1 MRRSLY
7 SLKRAAPLVA
17 PSAPQQDNCQG
28 ATPMDKPI
36 IRAVEAFPMEQQ
48 GQTLICLRDPSG
60 LAPEP
65 IMLGMGAYFLVTL
78 FDGTNS
84 TLDLQAAFGRRFGEI
99 IPSEKVRELVAALD
113 RAGFL
118 DSPALAERLRG
129 MREEF
134 GRSPSRAPAFA
145 GLCYETEPS
154 RLRAEIESFFERP
167 DAPGRGA
174 LAAGAPPSSMEQSA
188 SLAGLIAPHIDP
200 RRGAA
205 AYAWAYNELRRRA
218 RPELIVILGTSH
230 YGAGPELFSAT
241 RKDYVTP
248 LGAVPT
254 DSAFVERLAA
264 RYAGSRGGDLFADE
278 MLHRNEHSIEFQT
291 LFLAW
296 ALGVQGYQVV
306 PILVSS
312 FHRMVG
318 AGERP
323 ADDARVARFLD
334 ALREELAA
342 ERRRVLILAGVDFA
356 HVGRKFGDPFGLDD
370 GVAARVRGED
380 LALIETVKGG
390 DPGAFFADIARDGD
404 RRKICGL
411 APMYTQLEL
420 LRGRR
425 ARLLHYDIALE
436 PQTDSLVS
444 FASLAID

>member
-1 MRRSLY
+1 
-7 SLKRAAPLVA
+7 
-17 PSAPQQDNCQG
+17 
-28 ATPMDKPI
+28 MDKPT
-36 IRAVEAFPMEQQ
+36 IRPVEAFPMEQQ
-48 GQTLICLRDPSG
+48 DQTLICLRDPSG

-84 TLDLQAAFGRRFGEI
+84 TLDLQAAFSHRFGEV
-99 IPSEKVRELVAALD
+99 IPSEKIRELVAALD
-113 RAGFL
+113 RAYFL
-118 DSPALAERLRG
+118 DSPAFAERVRSV
-129 MREEF
+129 REEF
-134 GRSPSRAPAFA
+134 RQSPSRVAALA

-167 DAPGRGA
+167 NAPGRDA
-174 LAAGAPPSSMEQSA
+174 LAAPASSTA
-188 SLAGLIAPHIDP
+188 AAAGSLAGLIAPHIDP

-205 AYAWAYNELRRRA
+205 ASAWAYNELRRRE

-241 RKDYVTP
+241 RKSYLTP

-254 DSAFVERLAA
+254 DRAFVERLAA
-264 RYAGSRGGDLFADE
+264 RYAGSGGGDLFADE
-278 MLHRNEHSIEFQT
+278 MLHRNEHSIEFQA

-296 ALGVQGYQVV
+296 ALGVVGYQVA

-312 FHRMVG
+312 FHQMVRD
-318 AGERP
+318 GERP
-323 ADDARVARFLD
+323 AANERVARFLD

-356 HVGRKFGDPFGLDD
+356 HVGRKFGDSFGVDD
-370 GVAARVRGED
+370 GVTERVRRED
-380 LALIETVKGG
+380 LALIETIKAG
-390 DPGAFFADIARDGD
+390 DPGGFFADIAREGD
-404 RRKICGL
+404 QRKICGL

-420 LRGRR
+420 LSGRR

>member
-1 MRRSLY
+1 
-7 SLKRAAPLVA
+7 
-17 PSAPQQDNCQG
+17 
-28 ATPMDKPI
+28 MDKPT
-36 IRAVEAFPMEQQ
+36 IRPVEAFPMEQQ
-48 GQTLICLRDPSG
+48 DQTLICLRDPSG

-84 TLDLQAAFGRRFGEI
+84 TLDLQAAFSHRFGEV
-99 IPSEKVRELVAALD
+99 IPSEKIRELVAALD
-113 RAGFL
+113 RAYFL
-118 DSPALAERLRG
+118 DSPAFAERVRSV
-129 MREEF
+129 REEF
-134 GRSPSRAPAFA
+134 RQSPSRVAALA

-167 DAPGRGA
+167 NAPGRDA
-174 LAAGAPPSSMEQSA
+174 LAAPAPA
-188 SLAGLIAPHIDP
+188 SPTAAAAGGLAGLIAPHIDP

-205 AYAWAYNELRRRA
+205 AYAWAYNELRRRE

-241 RKDYVTP
+241 RKNYLTP

-254 DSAFVERLAA
+254 DRAFVERLAA

-278 MLHRNEHSIEFQT
+278 MLHRNEHSIEFQA

-296 ALGVQGYQVV
+296 ALGVEGYQVA

-312 FHRMVG
+312 FHQMVRD
-318 AGERP
+318 GERP
-323 ADDARVARFLD
+323 AANERVARFLD

-356 HVGRKFGDPFGLDD
+356 HVGRKFGDSFGVDD
-370 GVAARVRGED
+370 GVTERVRRED
-380 LALIETVKGG
+380 LALIETIKSG
-390 DPGAFFADIARDGD
+390 DPGGFFADIAREGD
-404 RRKICGL
+404 QRKICGL

-420 LRGRR
+420 LSGRR

>member
-1 MRRSLY
+1 
-7 SLKRAAPLVA
+7 
-17 PSAPQQDNCQG
+17 
-28 ATPMDKPI
+28 MDKPT
-36 IRAVEAFPMEQQ
+36 IRPVEAFPMEQQ
-48 GQTLICLRDPSG
+48 DQTLICLRDPSG

-84 TLDLQAAFGRRFGEI
+84 TLDLQAAFSHRFGEV
-99 IPSEKVRELVAALD
+99 IPSEKIRELVAALD
-113 RAGFL
+113 RAYFL
-118 DSPALAERLRG
+118 DSPAFAERVRSV
-129 MREEF
+129 REEF
-134 GRSPSRAPAFA
+134 RQSPSRVAALA

-167 DAPGRGA
+167 NAPGRDA
-174 LAAGAPPSSMEQSA
+174 LAGPAPASSTAAAAGG
-188 SLAGLIAPHIDP
+188 LAGLIAPHIDP

-205 AYAWAYNELRRRA
+205 AYAWAYNELRRRE

-241 RKDYVTP
+241 RKNYLTP

-254 DSAFVERLAA
+254 DRAFVERLAA

-278 MLHRNEHSIEFQT
+278 MLHRNEHSIEFQA

-296 ALGVQGYQVV
+296 ALGVEGYQVA

-312 FHRMVG
+312 FHQMVRD
-318 AGERP
+318 GERP
-323 ADDARVARFLD
+323 AANERVARFLD

-356 HVGRKFGDPFGLDD
+356 HVGRKFGDSFGVDD
-370 GVAARVRGED
+370 GVTERVRRED
-380 LALIETVKGG
+380 LALIETIKSG
-390 DPGAFFADIARDGD
+390 DPGGFFADIAREGD
-404 RRKICGL
+404 QRKICGL

-420 LRGRR
+420 LSGRR

>member
-1 MRRSLY
+1 
-7 SLKRAAPLVA
+7 
-17 PSAPQQDNCQG
+17 
-28 ATPMDKPI
+28 MDKPI
-36 IRAVEAFPMEQQ
+36 IRPVEAFPMEQQ
-48 GQTLICLRDPSG
+48 DQTLICLRDPSG

-84 TLDLQAAFGRRFGEI
+84 TLDLQAAFSRRFGEI
-99 IPSEKVRELVAALD
+99 IPSEKIGELIATLD

-118 DSPALAERLRG
+118 DSPVFAERMG
-129 MREEF
+129 AMREEF
-134 GRSPSRAPAFA
+134 GQSPSRAPAFA
-145 GLCYETEPS
+145 GLCYETEAS

-167 DAPGRGA
+167 HAPGRDA
-174 LAAGAPPSSMEQSA
+174 LAPAAASPSSTVQAA

-205 AYAWAYNELRRRA
+205 AYAWAYNELRRCE

-254 DSAFVERLAA
+254 DRAFVERLAA

-278 MLHRNEHSIEFQT
+278 MLHRNEHSIEFQA

-296 ALGVQGYQVV
+296 ALGVRGYQVA

-318 AGERP
+318 ANERP
-323 ADDARVARFLD
+323 AGAARVARFLD

-370 GVAARVRGED
+370 GVAERVRRED
-380 LALIETVKGG
+380 LALIETIKGG

-404 RRKICGL
+404 QRKICGL

-420 LRGRR
+420 LSGRR

>member
-1 MRRSLY
+1 
-7 SLKRAAPLVA
+7 
-17 PSAPQQDNCQG
+17 
-28 ATPMDKPI
+28 MDKPT
-36 IRAVEAFPMEQQ
+36 IRPVEAFPMEQQ
-48 GQTLICLRDPSG
+48 DQTLICLRDPSG

-84 TLDLQAAFGRRFGEI
+84 TLDLQAAFSHRFGEV
-99 IPSEKVRELVAALD
+99 IPSEKIRELVAALD
-113 RAGFL
+113 RAYFL
-118 DSPALAERLRG
+118 DSPAFAERVRSV
-129 MREEF
+129 REEF
-134 GRSPSRAPAFA
+134 RQSPSRAAALA

-167 DAPGRGA
+167 NAPGRDA
-174 LAAGAPPSSMEQSA
+174 LAAPA
-188 SLAGLIAPHIDP
+188 SPTAAGGLAGLIAPHIDP

-205 AYAWAYNELRRRA
+205 AYAWAYNELRRRE

-241 RKDYVTP
+241 RKNYLTP

-254 DSAFVERLAA
+254 DRAFVERLAA

-278 MLHRNEHSIEFQT
+278 MLHRNEHSIEFQA

-296 ALGVQGYQVV
+296 ALGVEGYQVA

-312 FHRMVG
+312 FNQMVREC
-318 AGERP
+318 ERP
-323 ADDARVARFLD
+323 AANERVARFLD

-356 HVGRKFGDPFGLDD
+356 HVGRKFGDSFGVDD
-370 GVAARVRGED
+370 GVTERVRRED
-380 LALIETVKGG
+380 LALIETIKAG
-390 DPGAFFADIARDGD
+390 DPGGFFADIAREGD
-404 RRKICGL
+404 QRKICGL

-420 LRGRR
+420 LSGRR

>member
-1 MRRSLY
+1 
-7 SLKRAAPLVA
+7 
-17 PSAPQQDNCQG
+17 
-28 ATPMDKPI
+28 MDKPT
-36 IRAVEAFPMEQQ
+36 IRPVEAFPMEQQ
-48 GQTLICLRDPSG
+48 DQTLICLRDPSG

-84 TLDLQAAFGRRFGEI
+84 TLDLQAAFSHRFGEV
-99 IPSEKVRELVAALD
+99 IPSEKIRELVAALD
-113 RAGFL
+113 RAYFL
-118 DSPALAERLRG
+118 DSPAFAERVRSV
-129 MREEF
+129 REEF
-134 GRSPSRAPAFA
+134 RQSPSRAAALA

-167 DAPGRGA
+167 NAPGRDA
-174 LAAGAPPSSMEQSA
+174 LAGPAPASSTAAAAG

-205 AYAWAYNELRRRA
+205 AYAWAYNELRRRE

-241 RKDYVTP
+241 RKNYLTP

-254 DSAFVERLAA
+254 DRAFVERLAA

-278 MLHRNEHSIEFQT
+278 MLHRNEHSIEFQA

-296 ALGVQGYQVV
+296 ALGVEGYQVA

-312 FHRMVG
+312 FHQMVRD
-318 AGERP
+318 GERP
-323 ADDARVARFLD
+323 AANERVARFLD

-356 HVGRKFGDPFGLDD
+356 HVGRKFGDSFGVDD
-370 GVAARVRGED
+370 GVTERVRRED
-380 LALIETVKGG
+380 LALIETIKAG
-390 DPGAFFADIARDGD
+390 DPGGFFADIAREGD
-404 RRKICGL
+404 QRKICGL

-420 LRGRR
+420 LKR
-425 ARLLHYDIALE
+425 AARAPAAL
-436 PQTDSLVS
+436 
-444 FASLAID
+444 

>member
-1 MRRSLY
+1 
-7 SLKRAAPLVA
+7 
-17 PSAPQQDNCQG
+17 
-28 ATPMDKPI
+28 MDKPI
-36 IRAVEAFPMEQQ
+36 IRSVEAFPIEQQ
-48 GQTLICLRDPSG
+48 DQTLICLRDPSG

-78 FDGTNS
+78 FDGSNS
-84 TLDLQAAFGRRFGEI
+84 TLDLQAAFSRRFGEI
-99 IPSEKVRELVAALD
+99 IPSEKIHELVTALD
-113 RAGFL
+113 RAWFL
-118 DSPALAERLRG
+118 DSPAFAERLG
-129 MREEF
+129 SVREQF
-134 GRSPSRAPAFA
+134 RQSPARAAALA

-167 DAPGRGA
+167 NAPGRAA
-174 LAAGAPPSSMEQSA
+174 LAAPRPSTTAQG
-188 SLAGLIAPHIDP
+188 LAGLIAPHIDP

-205 AYAWAYNELRRRA
+205 AYAWAYNELRRHE

-241 RKDYVTP
+241 RKDYLTP

-254 DSAFVERLAA
+254 DRAFVERLAA
-264 RYAGSRGGDLFADE
+264 RYAGSRAGDLFADE
-278 MLHRNEHSIEFQT
+278 MLHRNEHSIEFQA

-296 ALGVQGYQVV
+296 ALGVDGYQVA

-312 FHRMVG
+312 FHQMVREG
-318 AGERP
+318 ESPAGNP
-323 ADDARVARFLD
+323 RVARFLD

-356 HVGRKFGDPFGLDD
+356 HVGRKFGDSFGLDD
-370 GVAARVRGED
+370 RLTDRVRRED
-380 LALIETVKGG
+380 LALIETVKAG
-390 DPGAFFADIARDGD
+390 DASGFFSAIAREGD
-404 RRKICGL
+404 QRKICGL

-420 LRGRR
+420 LSGRR